1 MTSFDPPADPK
12 PNDRWHDEAGE
23 LWIWDGKDWVLFDD
37 PFFGPTSTI
46 RDY

>member
-1 MTSFDPPADPK
+1 MTSFDPPDDPK

-23 LWIWDGKDWVLFDD
+23 LWIWDGKEWVPFDD

-46 RDY
+46 RDN